1 MKVLTLQKK
10 IYKPL
15 NTETAMELSKKL
27 QLFDLDDQLTSE
39 EIGDGN
45 LNLVFRVMNEQS
57 GKSLIIKQAL
67 PYAKVVG
74 TSWPL
79 TLDRARIESESLKR
93 TYQLVPNFTPK
104 VYFSDSNRAVTVME
118 DLSDFTIL
126 RKGLLAG
133 NVYPNL
139 GKDIGQFLAHTLFFN
154 SDFGLNQQEKKIQS
168 SRFINPELC
177 KITEDL
183 VFTDPFYDHDT
194 NNIDEDLK
202 PFVAKTIWEDPS
214 LKLEVASLKKAFL
227 TKGETLVH
235 GDLHTGS
242 IFVREEDTVV
252 IDPEFAFYGPMGF
265 DIGAFIANI
274 ILNYLSQQ
282 VHLKDQP
289 QKQEEYKHYLLNVI
303 SESWNVFSEEFTY
316 LWNQHP
322 QDVYMSVDGY
332 LDQTL
337 QEIFKD
343 TIGFAGCK
351 IVRRMIGLAGVED
364 VECILNQAVKNEVKK
379 TALTLGKNLIL
390 ERSQISTIDEL
401 VKVVSKHA

>member
-1 MKVLTLQKK
+1 MTTVEQE
-10 IYKPL
+10 IYEPL
-15 NTETAMELSKKL
+15 NIETAIELSKNL
-27 QLFDLDDQLTSE
+27 QLFDHDDHLTSE

-45 LNLVFRVMNEQS
+45 LNLVFRVKNEHS
-57 GKSLIIKQAL
+57 GKSVIIKQAL

-74 TSWPL
+74 SSWPL

-93 TYQLVPNFTPK
+93 TYQLVPKFTPK
-104 VYFSDSNRAVTVME
+104 VYFSNTNLAVTVMD

-126 RKGLLAG
+126 RKGLIAG
-133 NVYPNL
+133 NIYPNL
-139 GKDIGQFLAHTLFFN
+139 AKDIGHFLAHTLFFN
-154 SDFGLNQQEKKIQS
+154 SDFGLNQQEKKVQS

-183 VFTDPFYDHDT
+183 VFTDPFYDHGT

-202 PFVAKTIWEDPS
+202 PFVSTMLWEDQS
-214 LKLEVASLKKAFL
+214 LKLEVATLKKAFL

-282 VHLKDQP
+282 VHLRNQF
-289 QKQEEYKHYLLNVI
+289 QRQEYQQYLLNI
-303 SESWNVFSEEFTY
+303 IDESWNAFSEEFTS
-316 LWNQHP
+316 LWNQYP
-322 QDVYMSVDGY
+322 QDVFMNIDGY
-332 LDQTL
+332 LEQTL

-351 IVRRMIGLAGVED
+351 VIRRMIGLAGVED
-364 VECILNQAVKNEVKK
+364 VECISNQADRNKVKK
-379 TALTLGKNLIL
+379 AALTLGKKLIV
-390 ERSQISTIDEL
+390 ERSQIATINEL
-401 VKVVSKHA
+401 VKVVSEHA